1 MWKFNEFFSPVLGDV
16 IMTPEEIMIQE
27 VGSFLDQYGWIL
39 LLGAVVGITILVLI
53 IVFIVINIKKNQERK
68 EK

>member
-1 MWKFNEFFSPVLGDV
+1 MWKFNEFFSLVLGDV

-39 LLGAVVGITILVLI
+39 LLGAVVGLTILVLI
-53 IVFIVINIKKNQERK
+53 IVFIVINIKKNQEKK